1 MINTVK
7 PVWLDEFQVRHHECG
22 TDGLVK
28 LHILFEYMQEAAAR
42 HAAHLGA
49 GIEYL
54 QSIGKLWVL
63 SRIKVEILRYPAI
76 GERLHVKTYPSGV
89 EKAFASRQFTITDS
103 NGAVIIRASSMWLL
117 LDAQKYRPLNPLKS
131 LDVPLPKNDD
141 QECHFP
147 MLDKIARA
155 EETEEAFS
163 CDIRRSQIDVNRHLN
178 NAFYAAFT
186 DDAAGSDKAKITELQ
201 LNFISAANLGDML
214 ICRRKISS
222 GGDSFYVEGSRSE
235 APDSLFFQAEGRLS
249 HTLA

>member
-1 MINTVK
+1 MEEMINAVK
-7 PVWLDEFQVRHHECG
+7 PVWLDEFEVRHHECG

-54 QSIGKLWVL
+54 QSNGKLWVL
-63 SRIKVEILRYPAI
+63 SRIKVEISRYPAI

-103 NGAVIIRASSMWLL
+103 NGAVIIIASSMWLL

-141 QECHFP
+141 QESHFP

-163 CDIRRSQIDVNRHLN
+163 CDIRRSQIDANRHLN

-201 LNFISAANLGDML
+201 LNFISAANLGDTL

-249 HTLA
+249 